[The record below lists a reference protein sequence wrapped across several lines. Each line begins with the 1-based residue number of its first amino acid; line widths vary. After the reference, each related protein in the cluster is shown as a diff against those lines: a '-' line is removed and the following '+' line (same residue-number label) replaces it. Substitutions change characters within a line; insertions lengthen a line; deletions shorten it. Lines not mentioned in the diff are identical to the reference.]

1 MEVRIKNKINGAYDF
16 NWGEGWQEWNIND
29 LTEWA
34 VQNNPMLHLF
44 LTGEGVELEYSPGE
58 EGEIVFRLAGGIN

>member
-1 MEVRIKNKINGAYDF
+1 MQVRIKDNLNGSYNF

-34 VQNNPMLHLF
+34 VENNPMLHLF
-44 LTGEGVELEYSPGE
+44 LMGDLPLEVSKINKDEL
-58 EGEIVFRLAGGIN
+58 IFRLEGGVH